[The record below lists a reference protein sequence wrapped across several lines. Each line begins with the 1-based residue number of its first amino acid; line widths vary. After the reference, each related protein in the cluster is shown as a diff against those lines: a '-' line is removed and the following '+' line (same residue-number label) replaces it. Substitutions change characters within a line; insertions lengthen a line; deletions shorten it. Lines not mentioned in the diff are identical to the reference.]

1 MAVNLRINSDFKDK
15 GIKKAK
21 GSVSSLES
29 HTKKTMQRIG
39 KFIAAAFAFRQ
50 ITGFTRSILEAFGIQ
65 QKAVEKLRAVLASN
79 GEAADALVVQYQKLA
94 SELQLISDHGDEA
107 ILSIMA
113 LGRSM
118 GLSGKNLEEATSAA
132 VGLSQAFGITLESA
146 MRNIAKLQGNLAGEL
161 GELIPELK
169 DAETAQEKLNI
180 VFAIGRQRLEESAK
194 LNDTYARKVTLLSN
208 KWGDVKEKLGE
219 ALVTFVESTGI
230 LDKVIG
236 LLDRINAMDFANFA
250 ASIKRNILAP
260 LWVVYRYAE
269 ILLGKLTGKPP
280 GEAENPFLN
289 DRPRPRAD
297 QIPDQT
303 MRGPHGP
310 ASLEEITDIYRGKK
324 GLFPSGRL
332 VLEGE
337 IMSAKQYVRQLKEHR
352 KRMGDE
358 MSFSERVAAFNRRIG
373 FQRRDTS
380 SFQES
385 LMGGRFGGPSMET
398 AARRRL
404 MAQAKD
410 VSVSA
415 LSGADLFDA
424 LRGESRAA
432 KELGE
437 RGNPMHVVVEN
448 NPTIGVD

>member
-1 MAVNLRINSDFKDK
+1 MAVNLRIKSDFNDK

-21 GSVSSLES
+21 GGISGLES
-29 HTKKTMQRIG
+29 HTKKSMQRIG

-169 DAETAQEKLNI
+169 EAETAQEKLNI

-230 LDKVIG
+230 LDKVIS
-236 LLDRINAMDFANFA
+236 LLDKINAMDFANFA

-260 LWVVYRYAE
+260 LRVVYRYAE
-269 ILLGKLTGKPP
+269 IVRGKLTGKPP

-289 DRPRPRAD
+289 DERKPPKPQAVR
-297 QIPDQT
+297 QT
-303 MRGPHGP
+303 MRGPHAP
-310 ASLEEITDIYRGKK
+310 LNLKELEMRYRGVK
-324 GLFPSGRL
+324 GLYESGWF
-332 VLEGE
+332 VPEDSAP
-337 IMSAKQYVRQLKEHR
+337 MSADEYNRLLKQIRADVGMEK
-352 KRMGDE
+352 
-358 MSFSERVAAFNRRIG
+358 SFAERVSDR
-373 FQRRDTS
+373 
-380 SFQES
+380 SFRAGRFVGRQ
-385 LMGGRFGGPSMET
+385 GRFGGPIEGGLSME
-398 AARRRL
+398 AVSRRRL